1 VVNLEEKYKPQEII
15 TKKIRGLLPTFQDWM
30 DSKWPIARGTII
42 GFFLGILPG
51 GGALISTFASYTIE
65 KKLSKH
71 PEKFGKGA
79 IEGVAGPESANN
91 AAVQASFIP
100 LLTLGIPPNAALA
113 ILMGALMIH
122 NIIPGPLLMTEHPD
136 LFWGV
141 IASMYIGNVMLLA
154 LNLPLIGMW
163 VQVLKVPYPIL
174 FPLILLVCL
183 IGAYTLNNSLVE
195 VGIMIF
201 FGVVGY
207 FMKKFRY
214 EIAPLVLAMVL
225 GGMMEP
231 ALRRSLIMSNGS
243 FKIFFTHP
251 ISLCLMTVTGIIL
264 ISPLFLKVIGK
275 KRKGVGTDFGTE

>member
-1 VVNLEEKYKPQEII
+1 
-15 TKKIRGLLPTFQDWM
+15 
-30 DSKWPIARGTII
+30 
-42 GFFLGILPG
+42 
-51 GGALISTFASYTIE
+51 
-65 KKLSKH
+65 
-71 PEKFGKGA
+71 
-79 IEGVAGPESANN
+79 
-91 AAVQASFIP
+91 
-100 LLTLGIPPNAALA
+100 
-113 ILMGALMIH
+113 
-122 NIIPGPLLMTEHPD
+122 
-136 LFWGV
+136 
-141 IASMYIGNVMLLA
+141 
-154 LNLPLIGMW
+154 
-163 VQVLKVPYPIL
+163 
-174 FPLILLVCL
+174 L